1 MYISYINIRARFYK
15 EFSFKNVFLTNR
27 RFSLKEILS
36 FEQLLFCFKRILF
49 KYFTEMIS
57 NVNYLLLSKLMS
69 SKRSLFKSNLNVR
82 LLPRSLE
89 ICWIVTVSMM
99 YKYLS
104 VISGFKN
111 KENTPSFVKS
121 LVWCINR
128 FLSSSAYLCIYIYIK
143 SS

>member
-1 MYISYINIRARFYK
+1 MYISYINIRAQFYK

-27 RFSLKEILS
+27 RFSLKSILS
-36 FEQLLFCFKRILF
+36 LTNSYLVSNGFYF

-89 ICWIVTVSMM
+89 ICWIMTVSVM
-99 YKYLS
+99 YIYLCVVS
-104 VISGFKN
+104 VLEQGEHTKLSEIQLFTLLN
-111 KENTPSFVKS
+111 
-121 LVWCINR
+121 LY
-128 FLSSSAYLCIYIYIK
+128 LSSSTCICIYIYIE